1 MDEKSHMYSIF
12 STAIILENTQ
22 ALECERE
29 YHFKVWSN
37 STKFPILFVSRVGCP
52 SESRENALLEDYL
65 YNSLHPSEVVV
76 EDLTSFVYHPC
87 GIQQYTSSVT
97 R

>member
-1 MDEKSHMYSIF
+1 MYSIF
-12 STAIILENTQ
+12 STAIIPENTR
-22 ALECERE
+22 ALECGRE

-76 EDLTSFVYHPC
+76 EDLTSFVCHPLWNTAV
-87 GIQQYTSSVT
+87 Y
-97 R
+97 